1 MAKRATPTTDDRS
14 PRHAREDDVS
24 VETRAAS
31 LTFFCGCARMSSLVR
46 GSHSVSVSV
55 TQPRS
60 LVVGAP
66 SLASLILNG

>member
-14 PRHAREDDVS
+14 PRRAREHVS